1 MKRVEAIFRY
11 EKLDDVKAAL
21 DEIGIKGITV
31 IEVKGAGKQRG
42 YTEFYRGNKL
52 TVTLRPKIKAEI
64 VVADE
69 LVEKVVDTIVKAAW
83 TGEVG
88 DGKIFIIP
96 VEEVVAIRTGIKG
109 EPAIV

>member
-11 EKLDDVKAAL
+11 EKLDEVKAAL
-21 DEIGIKGITV
+21 DKIGIKGITV
-31 IEVKGAGKQRG
+31 YEVKGAGKQRG
-42 YTEFYRGNKL
+42 YTEFYRGTKL
-52 TVTLRPKIKAEI
+52 AVTLRPKIKAEI

-69 LVEKVVDTIVKAAW
+69 LVAKVVETIINVAR

-88 DGKIFIIP
+88 DGKIFVIP

>member
-11 EKLDDVKAAL
+11 EKLDEVKAAL
-21 DEIGIKGITV
+21 DAIGVKGITV
-31 IEVKGAGKQRG
+31 LEVKGAGKQRG
-42 YTEFYRGNKL
+42 YTELYRGTQL

-64 VVADE
+64 VVSDE

-88 DGKIFIIP
+88 DGKIFVIP

-109 EPAIV
+109 EAAII